1 MFALKGTKLLGAII
15 YALSERIT
23 LQYANV
29 AVGTNTRK
37 AKKMRFALTRKGIT
51 KVVGKSSQ
59 TAKND

>member
-15 YALSERIT
+15 HALSERIT

-37 AKKMRFALTRKGIT
+37 AK
-51 KVVGKSSQ
+51 
-59 TAKND
+59 